1 MKYFENFSILILL
14 AFTIACESGSQ
25 QSDLKTLSS
34 VVGDT
39 SLYAVSVGQFEAD
52 TANFAAK
59 SRMIF
64 DTALV
69 NDPVPIKAFT
79 IHAAD
84 LLEAMGLPPNVQ
96 CTDSLKYSYARIY
109 LGLSAENEFK
119 LYMTPVIDAKLSK
132 NKGGKDVIR
141 KGPYEGDVNGVTTG
155 EVANGSYVMDFTSPC
170 PKTCPETGS

>member
-1 MKYFENFSILILL
+1 MKYFEQFAILVLL
-14 AFTIACESGSQ
+14 VLIISCTPQSQ
-25 QSDLKTLSS
+25 VSDLQGLSS
-34 VVGDT
+34 GTRDT
-39 SLYAVSVGQFEAD
+39 SLYAVSVSQFEAD

-84 LLEAMGLPPNVQ
+84 LLEAMGLPPSVQ

-119 LYMTPVIDAKLSK
+119 LYMTPVVDAKLSQ
-132 NKGGKDVIR
+132 NIGGKDVIR

-170 PKTCPETGS
+170 PKTCPEQY

>member
-1 MKYFENFSILILL
+1 MKNLEKVFILVLMVL
-14 AFTIACESGSQ
+14 TMSCTPESQ
-25 QSDLKTLSS
+25 VPELKKLTDETS
-34 VVGDT
+34 DT
-39 SLYAVSVGQFEAD
+39 SLFAVSVSQFETD

-96 CTDSLKYSYARIY
+96 CTDSLKYTYARIY
-109 LGLSAENEFK
+109 LGLNSNNEFK
-119 LYMTPVIDAKLSK
+119 LYMTPVVDAKLSQ
-132 NKGGKDVIR
+132 NIGGKDVIR
-141 KGPYEGDVNGVTTG
+141 NGPYEGNVAGVTTG
-155 EVANGSYVMDFTSPC
+155 EVSNGSYVMDFTSPC
-170 PKTCPETGS
+170 PKTCPEKD